1 MNQPDQTPL
10 RVAYV
15 VKTYPRLSET
25 FILNEIL
32 ALEARG
38 VEVTILALKRPADAR
53 FHEKLARVRGDV
65 LYAPE
70 VRSNALVE
78 FLTARLSLLEGR
90 EEAFSR
96 LFWTA
101 LKSRNR
107 EALEALPAAV
117 AFLGVL
123 RERGIRH
130 LHAHFATSATAL
142 ARQLAALAGITYS
155 FTAHAKDIFHESVK
169 LPVLRE
175 KAESAAFV
183 VAVSDFSAG
192 FLRER
197 LGPLAGSRVRR
208 LYNGL
213 DLAEFPRPDANSE
226 ATGGRA
232 GSGVPT
238 LLSVGRLV
246 EKKGFPT
253 VIEAVARL
261 RDAGRPVRLV
271 IAGDGELRDELIAQI
286 RGLKLEDSVALVG
299 ALSHGEVRTWMSR
312 ADLFVLA
319 AQVADDGNRDGLP
332 VVVVE
337 AMAAGLPVVSTP
349 IVGIPEAVVD
359 GVTGR
364 LVPEKDP
371 EALTATLAEI
381 LDEPARVRGL
391 ARAARAHVEEHFDGA
406 KSAATLDAAF
416 RQAAGAEAPL
426 ALVG

>member
-1 MNQPDQTPL
+1 MNTPVPSPL

-38 VEVTILALKRPADAR
+38 VEVTILALKRPAEAR

-65 LYAPE
+65 LYAPD
-70 VRSNALVE
+70 VRSNAMIE
-78 FLTARLSLLEGR
+78 FLAARLPELEGR
-90 EEAFSR
+90 EEVFSR
-96 LFWTA
+96 LFWAA
-101 LKSRNR
+101 LRSRNR
-107 EALEALPAAV
+107 EALETLPAAV
-117 AFLGVL
+117 AFLATL

-142 ARQLAALAGITYS
+142 ARQLAALAGVSYS

-169 LPVLRE
+169 LPALCE

-183 VAVSDFSAG
+183 VAVSDFSAA
-192 FLRER
+192 FLRDR
-197 LGPLAGSRVRR
+197 LGPVGAARVRR

-213 DLAEFPRPDANSE
+213 DLSEFPRPDSSLA
-226 ATGGRA
+226 ATRLPA
-232 GSGVPT
+232 VPT

-246 EKKGFPT
+246 EKKGFPV

-261 RDAGRPVRLV
+261 RDAGRPVRLI
-271 IAGDGELRDELIAQI
+271 IAGDGEQRPELERQVRALR
-286 RGLKLEDSVALVG
+286 LEESVELVG
-299 ALSHGEVRTWMSR
+299 ALSHGDIRSWMTRS
-312 ADLFVLA
+312 DLFVLA

-337 AMAAGLPVVSTP
+337 AMASGLPVVSTP
-349 IVGIPEAVVD
+349 IVGIPEAVID
-359 GVTGR
+359 GVTGC

-371 EALTATLAEI
+371 AALTATLMEL
-381 LDEPARVRGL
+381 LDDRERAVRL
-391 ARAARAHVEEHFDGA
+391 ARAARIHVEEHFDGA
-406 KSAATLDAAF
+406 QSAAMLEAAF
-416 RQAAGAEAPL
+416 RQAAGVEAPL
-426 ALVG
+426 ELVG

>member
-1 MNQPDQTPL
+1 MSSPTTAPL

-38 VEVTILALKRPADAR
+38 VDVTILALKRPAESR

-65 LYAPE
+65 LYAPD
-70 VRSNALVE
+70 VRSNAMIE
-78 FLTARLSLLEGR
+78 FLTARLPRLEGR
-90 EEAFSR
+90 EESISR
-96 LFWTA
+96 LFWEA
-101 LKSRNR
+101 LRSRNR
-107 EALEALPAAV
+107 EALETLPAAL
-117 AFLGVL
+117 AFLAIV

-130 LHAHFATSATAL
+130 LHAHFATSAAAL
-142 ARQLAALAGITYS
+142 ARQLADLAGVTYS
-155 FTAHAKDIFHESVK
+155 FTAHAKDIFHDSVR

-183 VAVSDFSAG
+183 VAVSDFSAD

-197 LGPLAGSRVRR
+197 LGPVAATRVQR

-213 DLAEFPRPDANSE
+213 DLSEFPRPDAREGHDRTAS
-226 ATGGRA
+226 
-232 GSGVPT
+232 VPT

-246 EKKGFPT
+246 EKKGFP
-253 VIEAVARL
+253 VLIEAVARL
-261 RDAGRPVRLV
+261 RNLGRPVRLV
-271 IAGDGELRDELIAQI
+271 IAGEGEQRAELEAQI
-286 RGLKLEDSVALVG
+286 RSLRLQESVELVG
-299 ALSHGEVRTWMSR
+299 ALSHGDIRAWMTR

-364 LVPEKDP
+364 LVPEKD
-371 EALTATLAEI
+371 AATLAAALVE
-381 LDEPARVRGL
+381 LLEDRNRAAAM
-391 ARAARAHVEEHFDGA
+391 ARAARVRVEEQFDGA
-406 KSAATLDAAF
+406 RSAATLEGAF
-416 RQAAGAEAPL
+416 RRAAGVELPL
-426 ALVG
+426 ELVG